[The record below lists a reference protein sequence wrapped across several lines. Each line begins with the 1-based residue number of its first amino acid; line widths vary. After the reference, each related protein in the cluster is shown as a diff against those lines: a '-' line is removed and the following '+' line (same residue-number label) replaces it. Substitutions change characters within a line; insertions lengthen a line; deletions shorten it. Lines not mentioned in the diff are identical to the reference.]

1 MATQPPSYPVTMAP
15 VNRPIVAAVG
25 AMALAASLAFVWFDA
40 RQQRE
45 YRRLLAA
52 GDEAVTHGQTL
63 EAIEAF
69 SGALTL
75 KPDSMIARL
84 MRGETYRQRGEFAS
98 AVRDLTEAAALD
110 PSAPRPLELLG
121 DAHAAMGQP
130 AAAVADYE
138 RSLRLDESAP
148 RVVYKLGFAHYRNG
162 DVPGAIEALRK
173 AVSLDNRMPQA
184 HYLLGLCLRDRPP
197 RNQAEGAFLKAIELE
212 PTFAAAREELVTLY
226 TDSGRPRQAIEQ
238 LEALSALEPTRPERL
253 VSVGLA
259 YARLGR
265 RDAAVL
271 TLGRAVE
278 RHPDSTIVYTAL
290 GRVWLEAAERDDD
303 RAALNKALE
312 ALAPVAEQPTA
323 TSDALTMYGR
333 ALFLSGST
341 TAAERVLRRATEQFP
356 VEPIAFTYLASAARR
371 LGHAAMAQEAEA
383 RHAALVAE

>member
-1 MATQPPSYPVTMAP
+1 
-15 VNRPIVAAVG
+15 
-25 AMALAASLAFVWFDA
+25 MALAASLAFVWFDA

-75 KPDSMIARL
+75 KADSMIARL

-98 AVRDLTEAAALD
+98 AVRDLTEAVALD

-148 RVVYKLGFAHYRNG
+148 RVVYKLGLAHYRNG
-162 DVPGAIEALRK
+162 DVPGAIDALGK

-184 HYLLGLCLRDRPP
+184 HYLLGLCLRDRRPGDQE
-197 RNQAEGAFLKAIELE
+197 RALLTAIELE

-226 TDSGRPRQAIEQ
+226 TDSGRHRQAIEQ

-271 TLGRAVE
+271 TLGRAAE

-303 RAALNKALE
+303 RVALNKALE
-312 ALAPVAEQPTA
+312 ALAPVAGQPNA
-323 TSDALTMYGR
+323 TSDVLTMYGR
-333 ALFLSGST
+333 ALFLTGST
-341 TAAERVLRRATEQFP
+341 TTAERVLRRATEQFP
-356 VEPIAFTYLASAARR
+356 VEPVAFTYLASAARR
-371 LGHAAMAQEAEA
+371 LGHAAMAQEAKA
-383 RHAALVAE
+383 KHAALIAE

>member
-1 MATQPPSYPVTMAP
+1 
-15 VNRPIVAAVG
+15 
-25 AMALAASLAFVWFDA
+25 MALAASLAFLWFDA

-52 GDEAVTHGQTL
+52 GDDAVTRGQTL

-98 AVRDLTEAAALD
+98 AVRDLTEATALD

-130 AAAVADYE
+130 ASAVNDYE

-148 RVVYKLGFAHYRNG
+148 RVIYKLGLAHYRNG
-162 DVPGAIEALRK
+162 DIPRAIESLRK
-173 AVSLDNRMPQA
+173 AVSLDEKMPQA
-184 HYLLGLCLRDRPP
+184 HYLLGLCLRGRRP
-197 RNQAEGAFLKAIELE
+197 REQAERALLRAVELD
-212 PTFAAAREELVTLY
+212 PTFAAAREDLVAVY
-226 TDSGRPRQAIEQ
+226 SESGRHRQAIEQ
-238 LEALSALEPTRPERL
+238 LEALSALEPARPERL

-271 TLGRAVE
+271 TLGRAIE
-278 RHPDSTIVYTAL
+278 RHPDSTIAYTAL
-290 GRVWLEAAERDDD
+290 GRVWLEAAEREDD
-303 RAALNKALE
+303 RVALRKALE
-312 ALAPVAEQPTA
+312 ALEPIAEQRNA

-333 ALFLSGST
+333 ALFLSGNTS
-341 TAAERVLRRATEQFP
+341 AAERVLRRATEQFP
-356 VEPIAFTYLASAARR
+356 VEPNAFTYLASAARR
-371 LGHAAMAQEAEA
+371 LGHTTLAEEAQA

>member
-1 MATQPPSYPVTMAP
+1 
-15 VNRPIVAAVG
+15 
-25 AMALAASLAFVWFDA
+25 MALAASLAFLWFDA

-52 GDEAVTHGQTL
+52 GDEAVSKGQTL

-84 MRGETYRQRGEFAS
+84 VRGETYRQRGEFAS

-130 AAAVADYE
+130 ATAVSDYE

-148 RVVYKLGFAHYRNG
+148 RVVYKLGLAHYRTG
-162 DVPGAIEALRK
+162 DIPRAIEALRK
-173 AVSLDNRMPQA
+173 AVSLDEKMPQA
-184 HYLLGLCLRDRPP
+184 HYLLGLCLRDRRP
-197 RNQAEGAFLKAIELE
+197 RELAERALLKAVDLE

-226 TDSGRPRQAIEQ
+226 TDSGRHRQAIEQ
-238 LEALSALEPTRPERL
+238 LEALSALEPARPERL

-271 TLGRAVE
+271 TLGRAAD
-278 RHPDSTIVYTAL
+278 RHPNSTIVFTAL

-303 RAALNKALE
+303 RVALNKAIE
-312 ALAPVAEQPTA
+312 ALGPVAEQSNA
-323 TSDALTMYGR
+323 TSEALTMYGR

-341 TAAERVLRRATEQFP
+341 TNAERVLRRATEQFP
-356 VEPIAFTYLASAARR
+356 VEPTAFTYLASAARR
-371 LGHAAMAQEAEA
+371 LGHAALAEEAEA
-383 RHAALVAE
+383 KHAALVGE